1 MQYGSPQLTRQALTT
16 LQPFAASQLRD
27 QPRSAISIQ
36 SAYADAAIRAQ
47 QGQQIF
53 TGDVV
58 PSTQTTDGVI
68 VALCDT
74 KVFNKLLLRVNAVRL
89 EAVCQCKNRPV
100 NGLKTKQ
107 CEQGETSSCQ
117 HHLALLLA
125 IFCLHRA
132 EAPVVAM
139 AVGQITSFEN
149 VCCCSSEFQQTPR
162 ACQIGRLTVSV

>member
-1 MQYGSPQLTRQALTT
+1 MNAQYGSPQLTRQALTT
-16 LQPFAASQLRD
+16 LHPFAASQLRD

-53 TGDVV
+53 TGGVV

-74 KVFNKLLLRVNAVRL
+74 KVFNKLSLRVNAVRL

-107 CEQGETSSCQ
+107 CEQGIRAGLLQLESSKLCQYCHSFKMSGRTSKLS
-117 HHLALLLA
+117 
-125 IFCLHRA
+125 
-132 EAPVVAM
+132 
-139 AVGQITSFEN
+139 GN
-149 VCCCSSEFQQTPR
+149 
-162 ACQIGRLTVSV
+162 